1 MLEDPL
7 ESMDEDVEDR
17 RETGETG
24 FAKPSH
30 EIERQLS
37 TDANEPIAGE
47 KERGGIFLSFFL
59 DSFSSSLAPPFFSP
73 LSCLICQREGII
85 YEVRSYF
92 QTNRPTVLSR
102 FVSLRRKKTFDY
114 QRTKVIVLTFRT
126 SS

>member
-1 MLEDPL
+1 MVEDPL

-47 KERGGIFLSFFL
+47 KERGGIFLSFSTLFPL
-59 DSFSSSLAPPFFSP
+59 LSRLLFSP

-102 FVSLRRKKTFDY
+102 FVSLRRKKL
-114 QRTKVIVLTFRT
+114 LTTNERKL
-126 SS
+126 SC

>member
-1 MLEDPL
+1 MVEDPL

-47 KERGGIFLSFFL
+47 KERGGIFLSFSTLFPL
-59 DSFSSSLAPPFFSP
+59 LSRLLFSPP

>member
-1 MLEDPL
+1 MVEDPL

-47 KERGGIFLSFFL
+47 KERGGIFLSFSTLFPL
-59 DSFSSSLAPPFFSP
+59 LSRLLFSP
-73 LSCLICQREGII
+73 PSP
-85 YEVRSYF
+85 V
-92 QTNRPTVLSR
+92 
-102 FVSLRRKKTFDY
+102 
-114 QRTKVIVLTFRT
+114 
-126 SS
+126 

>member
-1 MLEDPL
+1 MVEDPL

-17 RETGETG
+17 KETGETD

-85 YEVRSYF
+85 YEVKSYF

-102 FVSLRRKKTFDY
+102 FVSLKRKKL
-114 QRTKVIVLTFRT
+114 LTTNERKL
-126 SS
+126 SC